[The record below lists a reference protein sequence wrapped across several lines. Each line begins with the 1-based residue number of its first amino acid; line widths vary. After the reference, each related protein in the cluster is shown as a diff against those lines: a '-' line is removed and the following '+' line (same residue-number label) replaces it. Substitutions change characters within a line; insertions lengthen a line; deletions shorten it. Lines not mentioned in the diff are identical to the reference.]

1 MHLFSSSI
9 FVFYALNEKDS
20 NKISIAGS
28 SVTTSQKFFFSSFS
42 MDHETCEEKLRTRIE
57 SGFCYSDFSSST
69 NSTFHQLENRM
80 QGFEQPNS
88 ELFNLQSPS
97 KTVAEA
103 STNFYQPDCPRPDFV
118 IGFSE
123 LAPDSAWQENRF
135 QLGSLQS
142 FELRE
147 TNHQI
152 DTRFASANSEDGFFG
167 KSMDLPLQQQNFMGS
182 SLQLHHQ
189 QLKNS
194 KFLLPTQGLLNEFS
208 DLGIKQKHN
217 SSCSGRTKNKF
228 NKEGDCSKNH
238 SLHSLDFLE
247 LQKRKAKLLSML
259 EEVCNCS
266 IPDIFFFSF
275 LKIYPIKKTCVIF
288 S

>member
-1 MHLFSSSI
+1 
-9 FVFYALNEKDS
+9 
-20 NKISIAGS
+20 
-28 SVTTSQKFFFSSFS
+28 
-42 MDHETCEEKLRTRIE
+42 MDHEPCEEKLRTRIE

-80 QGFEQPNS
+80 QEFEQPNS

-103 STNFYQPDCPRPDFV
+103 STNFYQPDCRRPDFV

-194 KFLLPTQGLLNEFS
+194 KFLLPTQELLNEFS
-208 DLGIKQKHN
+208 NLGIKQKHN

-228 NKEGDCSKNH
+228 HKDGDCSKNH

-247 LQKRKAKLLSML
+247 LQKRKAKLVSML
-259 EEVCNCS
+259 EEGTISYWDGLSELFSKGLNLELTHRLGRSINDILRWGSDSLTKWAFHLLLETS
-266 IPDIFFFSF
+266 IPLPFIASPT
-275 LKIYPIKKTCVIF
+275 LANPTLL
-288 S
+288 